1 MEGRASDT
9 DIAALDS
16 GALHLMRLGEYLGGT
31 GAVGEQMSTEYA
43 SLAPTMASTGVVAE
57 GPGLMANLGGGTF
70 GVFSALAEMGS
81 DQLRA
86 YNGITSPNR
95 TGLINVAMINHYN
108 ALPASERI
116 VYSLGAIIEDPAAQI
131 AMRLLLKVSQH
142 MPHLSENEQLML
154 ANGKLRR
161 YSQEAIDA
169 AGPKAVGDGGPKAIG
184 LPKATPQQVGA
195 FQFIINSGPAARAK
209 AAVHANRAARRDA
222 WASQVRA
229 EAAAMEYGTE
239 LGLWIIGKTVE
250 ALFNTVAAV
259 TVAE

>member
-1 MEGRASDT
+1 M
-9 DIAALDS
+9 
-16 GALHLMRLGEYLGGT
+16 
-31 GAVGEQMSTEYA
+31 
-43 SLAPTMASTGVVAE
+43 
-57 GPGLMANLGGGTF
+57 GGGTL

-154 ANGKLRR
+154 ANGQLRR

-169 AGPKAVGDGGPKAIG
+169 AGPKAIGDGGPKAIG
-184 LPKATPQQVGA
+184 LPRATPQQVGA

-209 AAVHANRAARRDA
+209 AAVHANDAARREL
-222 WASQVRA
+222 WESQVDA
-229 EAAAMEYGTE
+229 E
-239 LGLWIIGKTVE
+239 LWVIGKTIE
-250 ALFNTVAAV
+250 ALFNAVAAV
-259 TVAE
+259 TVTE